1 MNTPVS
7 SIAWV
12 SFGSFIG
19 SLGAVGFKAGA
30 KRLEIDLLALLK
42 NWQLIAGVGAYLLS
56 SVFFVIGLRSGELSI
71 LFPMV
76 STGYIWSTLWSKF
89 LFGEA
94 LTRGKLV
101 GLALILVGCVLLGL
115 GNRQAG

>member
-1 MNTPVS
+1 MNTPV
-7 SIAWV
+7 IAMAWV
-12 SFGSFIG
+12 SFGAFIG

-30 KRLEIDLLALLK
+30 KRLELNILSLLK
-42 NWQLIAGVGAYLLS
+42 NWQLAAGVVGYLLS
-56 SVFFVIGLRSGELSI
+56 SVFFVVGLRRGELSV

-76 STGYIWSTLWSKF
+76 STGYIWTMLWSR
-89 LFGEA
+89 LFFKEP

-115 GNRQAG
+115 GNRQTS